1 MAVFW
6 GMFAYSLVVLG
17 LTTGLAIKVA
27 LLFKDRGIL
36 RAELVDAE
44 RNASDTRK
52 ALKGVQAML
61 VRYRSEIKVLNDE
74 LDADD
79 RDLDASGVADRLK
92 RMLSGAMSED
102 DPEDGEGGSPVST
115 TPGAGTS
122 KGDVSYRSRLPEV
135 VEALF

>member
-17 LTTGLAIKVA
+17 LVTGLAIKVA

-52 ALKGVQAML
+52 VLKGVQAM
-61 VRYRSEIKVLNDE
+61 VGRYRNEIKVLNDE

-92 RMLSGAMSED
+92 RMLSGAVSED
-102 DPEDGEGGSPVST
+102 DHPDGEGGSPVPATS
-115 TPGAGTS
+115 GTSPS
-122 KGDVSYRSRLPEV
+122 KGDV
-135 VEALF
+135 